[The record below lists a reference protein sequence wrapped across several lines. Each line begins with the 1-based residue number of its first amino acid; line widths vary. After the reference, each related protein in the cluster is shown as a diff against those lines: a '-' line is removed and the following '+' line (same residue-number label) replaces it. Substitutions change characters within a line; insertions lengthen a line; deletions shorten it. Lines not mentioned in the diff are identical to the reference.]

1 MEWAKILTTKI
12 ERPKDSVIMEK
23 EFKRL
28 LSEMKSYNTD
38 LNDKR
43 IEKAWKFAKLA
54 HSGQKRF
61 TGEPYASHGLE
72 TAKILADWKLD
83 TDSIIA
89 GLLHDTIEDGGAK
102 GADISE
108 KFSEEVARLVN
119 GVTKV
124 SHIKLRGSEEEEFIE
139 NLQKMFLAMA
149 KDLRVVIVKLADRLH
164 NMRTLF
170 AVPKERQ
177 KRIAKETLEIYAPL
191 AERLGMGEVKA
202 ELEGLAFPYI
212 YPDEHKKVKKGSKIH
227 YGKAKGHIKKMKRA
241 ILKECS
247 KEKIKP
253 KIDGREK
260 CLYSLWKKLERPE
273 VGWDFLKIQDIVALR
288 IMVNTIPQCYTV
300 LGLVHSLYKPVP
312 QVGVSDF
319 IAQPKPNGYQSIHT
333 KVFGVEKRVVEVQ
346 IRTHKMHEQ
355 AEFGVAAHWAYAQA
369 KKRGIKDEY
378 LEKGLISASSSKLSW
393 IKQLA
398 DWQKEIKD
406 RKEFIKAVKFDA
418 LGHRNFIFSP
428 KGDVYDLPSNATP
441 VDFAFAVH
449 TDLGNY
455 IKSAKVN
462 GKIVPLS
469 HKLKSGD
476 VCEIVKTKNPKKP
489 NKDWLEF
496 AVTTVAKRKIKN
508 M

>member
-1 MEWAKILTTKI
+1 MDL
-12 ERPKDSVIMEK
+12 DK
-23 EFKRL
+23 EFNQLIVTIKEHDGNADTIKICR
-28 LSEMKSYNTD
+28 
-38 LNDKR
+38 
-43 IEKAWKFAKLA
+43 AWEFTLLA

-61 TGEPYASHGLE
+61 TGDPYASHGLE
-72 TAKILADWKLD
+72 TAKILANWKLD

-102 GADISE
+102 GVDISE
-108 KFSEEVARLVN
+108 KFGGEVAKLVS

-124 SHIKLRGSEEEEFIE
+124 SHIKLKGSEEEEFIE

-191 AERLGMGEVKA
+191 AERLGMGEIKA

-212 YPDEHKKVKKGSKIH
+212 YPDEHEKVKKGSKIH
-227 YGKAKGHIKKMKRA
+227 YRKAKGHIRKMKRA
-241 ILKECS
+241 ILKGCS

-273 VGWDFLKIQDIVALR
+273 VEWDFSKILDIVALR
-288 IMVNTIPQCYTV
+288 IMVDTIPQCYTV

-312 QVGVSDF
+312 QIGVSDF

-346 IRTHKMHEQ
+346 IRTHEMHEQ
-355 AEFGVAAHWAYAQA
+355 AEFGVAAHWAYSQA
-369 KKRGIKDEY
+369 KKKGIGDEL
-378 LEKGLISASSSKLSW
+378 LEKGIRVEKSRLEW
-393 IKQLA
+393 VKQLA

-406 RKEFIKAVKFDA
+406 KREFIKAVKFDA

-428 KGDVYDLPSNATP
+428 KGDVYDLPSSATP
-441 VDFAFAVH
+441 VDFACAVH
-449 TDLGNY
+449 TDLGNF

-469 HKLKSGD
+469 YKLKSGD
-476 VCEIVKTKNPKKP
+476 VCEIVKTKYSKSPS
-489 NKDWLEF
+489 KDWLEF
-496 AVTTVAKRKIKN
+496 VVTTTARRKIKAL
-508 M
+508 

>member
-1 MEWAKILTTKI
+1 MDLDKEYNQLITTIKGYDSSADT
-12 ERPKDSVIMEK
+12 ERVYRAW
-23 EFKRL
+23 EFTL
-28 LSEMKSYNTD
+28 
-38 LNDKR
+38 
-43 IEKAWKFAKLA
+43 LA

-61 TGEPYASHGLE
+61 TGDPYASHGLE
-72 TAKILADWKLD
+72 TAKILASWKLD
-83 TDSIIA
+83 TSSIIA

-102 GADISE
+102 SADISE
-108 KFSEEVARLVN
+108 KFSEEIARLVD

-170 AVPKERQ
+170 AVTKEKQ
-177 KRIAKETLEIYAPL
+177 KRIAKETLEVYAPL

-212 YPDEHKKVKKGSKIH
+212 YPDEHEKVKKDSKIH
-227 YGKAKGHIKKMKRA
+227 YRKAKEHIKRMKRA

-260 CLYSLWKKLERPE
+260 CLFSLWKKLERPE
-273 VGWDFLKIQDIVALR
+273 IEWDYSKIHDIVALR
-288 IMVNTIPQCYTV
+288 IMVDTIPQCYTA
-300 LGLVHSLYKPVP
+300 LGLVHGLYKPVP
-312 QVGVSDF
+312 QIGVSDF

-333 KVFGVEKRVVEVQ
+333 KVFGVGKRAVEVQ
-346 IRTHKMHEQ
+346 IRTHEMHEQ
-355 AEFGVAAHWAYAQA
+355 AEFGVAAHWVYAQA
-369 KKRGIKDEY
+369 KKKGIKDEY
-378 LEKGLISASSSKLSW
+378 LEKGSIRADSSKLQW
-393 IKQLA
+393 VRQLA
-398 DWQKEIKD
+398 NWQKEIKD

-418 LGHRNFIFSP
+418 LGHRNYIFSP
-428 KGDVYDLPSNATP
+428 KGDVYDLPFGATP
-441 VDFAFAVH
+441 VDFAYAVH
-449 TDLGNY
+449 TDLGKY

-462 GKIVPLS
+462 GKIIPLS

-476 VCEIVKTKNPKKP
+476 VCEILKTKNPKKP
-489 NKDWLEF
+489 NKNWLDF
-496 AVTTVAKRKIKN
+496 VVTTVAKRKIKTSLK
-508 M
+508 